1 MIPKL
6 RLDALTDGVF
16 AVAMTLLVLDLR
28 LPELFQPHDNAGL
41 IHGLVGLGHQAL
53 VYVVSFYVLALCWL
67 GRVKSGAGDE
77 EVGRHH
83 AVLALSYLLFITFL
97 PFATSVVGRF
107 RGFPAAAWLYA
118 ANIFLLAVVAL
129 RIALISNSDARAR
142 RDAIVGLSTV
152 MIAAIVAVIVSFIEP
167 RWTVFAYAIT
177 FIEGSVR
184 GFSGR
189 VKRRREIGA

>member
-28 LPELFQPHDNAGL
+28 LPELFQPHDNAEL
-41 IHGLVGLGHQAL
+41 IHRLVGLGHQAL

-67 GRVKSGAGDE
+67 GRVKSDRGDE

-83 AVLALSYLLFITFL
+83 AVLALSYLLLITFL

-118 ANIFLLAVVAL
+118 ANIFLLAAVAL
-129 RIALISNSDARAR
+129 RIALISNSDAQAR

-152 MIAAIVAVIVSFIEP
+152 MIAAVVAFIVSFIEP
-167 RWTVFAYAIT
+167 RWTAFA
-177 FIEGSVR
+177 
-184 GFSGR
+184 
-189 VKRRREIGA
+189 